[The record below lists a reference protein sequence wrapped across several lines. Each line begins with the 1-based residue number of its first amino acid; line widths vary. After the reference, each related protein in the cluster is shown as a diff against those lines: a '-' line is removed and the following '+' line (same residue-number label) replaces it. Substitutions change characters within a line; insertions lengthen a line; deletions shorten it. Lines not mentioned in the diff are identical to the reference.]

1 MKKIFFL
8 ILLFF
13 SSFQMKSQTIN
24 WVGQSKS
31 FIERQCQEAN
41 FKLFSDKEGEQK
53 YEVTSID
60 DLSIFLVFYYKNGYC
75 ECQSIVGKCNENEST
90 KLENLM
96 RKHFCESSE
105 EIDSTH
111 LKCGKTVANLKK
123 SFGNGTFVYILYWLN
138 IEQ

>member
-1 MKKIFFL
+1 MRKIYIL
-8 ILLFF
+8 ILVFIA
-13 SSFQMKSQTIN
+13 SFQMQSQTIN

-60 DLSIFLVFYYKNGYC
+60 DLTVFLVFYYKNGYC
-75 ECQSIVGKCNENEST
+75 ECQSIVGKCNENKSS

-96 RKHFCESSE
+96 RKYFCESSE

-111 LKCGKTVANLKK
+111 LKCDTTLANLKK
-123 SFGNGTFVYILYWLN
+123 SFGNGTFVYILYWIN
-138 IEQ
+138 NEQ